1 MSMVR
6 VTLPDGSV
14 REVAQGTTIAEVVQ
28 GIGGRLAKAALAAQ
42 VDGVVVDLGRKLEQ
56 DCSLR
61 VLTWNDEAG
70 REVFRHSSTHLMAQA
85 IKRLFPEAQLTVGP
99 PLEDGYFYDID
110 TPRPLTP
117 EDFPAIEAEMR
128 RIVEADLPIRRYEVD
143 REAAKAF
150 FRQRGESYKVLLVD
164 DIPAGEAISMYE
176 QGEFTDLCYG
186 PHVPATGRIRAIKLM
201 SVAGAYWRGDQAN
214 KQLQRIYGTSWEKQ
228 SDLEQYLF
236 RLEEAKKRDHRKL
249 GPELDLFTFHD
260 EAPGQGFWH
269 HNGWAVYRGLEN
281 WSRSIQERLGYQ
293 EVATPWWVN
302 TKLYEVSGH
311 MDHYRPNLFLSQAEE
326 QLYATKP
333 MNCPCHC
340 LLFKEEKHSYRDLP
354 VKIAEYGPLS
364 RFEASGTLHGLMRVR
379 GFHQDDAHLFIRED
393 QIEEQIREVLG
404 IVDEIY
410 GTLGMA
416 YTIKLSTRDPENF
429 MGEIAVW
436 DRAEAALAKAL
447 TEMGRSYQLN
457 PGDAAFYGPKLD
469 FDVTDALGRK
479 WQCATVQLD
488 FQLPIKF
495 DLTFVDADGKEKR
508 PVMIHRAIMGSLER
522 FIGVLTEHF
531 AGNFPAWLAPM
542 QVRVLPI
549 TERHLDYAQSVAAQL
564 RAAGLRVWVD
574 PRNEK
579 MGYKIREAELMKLP
593 YILVVGDKEAA
604 AGAVAVRR
612 RGQKDEGILALAD
625 FIALAQSEIGSRKL
639 DEAARKAAAGER

>member
-1 MSMVR
+1 M
-6 VTLPDGSV
+6 
-14 REVAQGTTIAEVVQ
+14 
-28 GIGGRLAKAALAAQ
+28 
-42 VDGVVVDLGRKLEQ
+42 
-56 DCSLR
+56 
-61 VLTWNDEAG
+61 
-70 REVFRHSSTHLMAQA
+70 
-85 IKRLFPEAQLTVGP
+85 
-99 PLEDGYFYDID
+99 
-110 TPRPLTP
+110 
-117 EDFPAIEAEMR
+117 
-128 RIVEADLPIRRYEVD
+128 
-143 REAAKAF
+143 
-150 FRQRGESYKVLLVD
+150 
-164 DIPAGEAISMYE
+164 
-176 QGEFTDLCYG
+176 
-186 PHVPATGRIRAIKLM
+186 
-201 SVAGAYWRGDQAN
+201 
-214 KQLQRIYGTSWEKQ
+214 
-228 SDLEQYLF
+228 
-236 RLEEAKKRDHRKL
+236 
-249 GPELDLFTFHD
+249 
-260 EAPGQGFWH
+260 
-269 HNGWAVYRGLEN
+269 
-281 WSRSIQERLGYQ
+281 
-293 EVATPWWVN
+293 N

-436 DRAEAALAKAL
+436 DRAEAALARAL

-531 AGNFPAWLAPM
+531 AGNFPAWLAPE